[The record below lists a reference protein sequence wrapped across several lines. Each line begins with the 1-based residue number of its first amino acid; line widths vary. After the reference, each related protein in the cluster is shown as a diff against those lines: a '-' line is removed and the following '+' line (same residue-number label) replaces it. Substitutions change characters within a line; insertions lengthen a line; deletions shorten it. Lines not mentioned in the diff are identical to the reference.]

1 MGAEISK
8 TALTPEEEAWAL
20 QKARD
25 DIYGTAAAGAPPQQV
40 NAASLPRTDSVVA
53 GHGTRLPECQPSG
66 QTSLSV
72 VREAQQDDGAE
83 GLFRQERLEHDQSVK
98 AQSKKERLD
107 NERSERSRLAA
118 EQAKQVRLN
127 DSYPNKEAANDS
139 VKQEQDRHPG
149 LPSHQQ
155 TNSQMIRD
163 KENAEKHRL
172 RIEWTKKERLDREA
186 AEAANRTPSLQPRAG
201 NGTATRQKNEAT
213 SQANAAVLHR
223 KKLGEQA
230 AALEAEA
237 EKNRKALEEHE
248 KAKRQKEQQK
258 VADQA
263 AQAIEQ
269 VDVKKKN
276 GSAGS
281 LSVKPNQ
288 QGARRDVAP
297 TQSMSIRQDPQ
308 SIATSS
314 KRPPIEPVGGM
325 RKRSRHGVSSSSPT
339 SPMSPMS
346 SEGSDAE
353 TERQPPHWYLAT
365 KKDNGRNADDSQAD
379 TLMKRLKT
387 NITKCKSG
395 GGNEADFH
403 GIRRCLHELVF
414 QKVNGKLL
422 RKNLMLHNH
431 DGLPQLFDQRYS
443 NGMEYPFDIRADG
456 EELYNK
462 WCSGVFETDLLRGI
476 IAKGGA
482 AGLDRNADSIDPS
495 WPTVSA
501 RYHGN
506 GKLVNGQWW
515 PTQLTTFRD
524 GAHGVTQGGICG
536 ATGHGAYS
544 CILSGGQDY
553 DDEDHGDWL
562 LYCGT
567 DSKTGEPTDYT
578 KHMIESVSSGLPVR
592 LLRSHNCHSQWA
604 PQHGFRYDGLYEV
617 VSMERLDPPGSL
629 RQRHRFR
636 LERRLNQDPI
646 RGGQGPATRPTQ
658 QEVEAYTK
666 DQRFRGIGV
675 KGKKGTVFPTF
686 G

>member
-8 TALTPEEEAWAL
+8 TALTPEEKAWAL
-20 QKARD
+20 QKAHD
-25 DIYGTAAAGAPPQQV
+25 DIHGTAAAAAPPQRV
-40 NAASLPRTDSVVA
+40 NAASLPRNDSVIAVD
-53 GHGTRLPECQPSG
+53 GRRPPERQPSG

-72 VREAQQDDGAE
+72 VREAQRDDGAE
-83 GLFRQERLEHDQSVK
+83 GLLRQERLEHDQSVK
-98 AQSKKERLD
+98 AQSEKERLD
-107 NERSERSRLAA
+107 NDRSVKSRLAA
-118 EQAKQVRLN
+118 GRGKQVRLN
-127 DSYPNKEAANDS
+127 VSCPNKEAANDP
-139 VKQEQDRHPG
+139 VKQERDRHPG
-149 LPSHQQ
+149 FPSHQQ

-172 RIEWTKKERLDREA
+172 RIERTKKERLEREA
-186 AEAANRTPSLQPRAG
+186 AEAAKRTP
-201 NGTATRQKNEAT
+201 TRQPHAGDENAMWQQTKAT
-213 SQANAAVLHR
+213 SQANAAALHK

-230 AALEAEA
+230 AVLEAEA
-237 EKNRKALEEHE
+237 EKNRRALQERE
-248 KAKRQKEQQK
+248 KARREKEQQK
-258 VADQA
+258 VAGPPV
-263 AQAIEQ
+263 ETTEEGNNKRSLS
-269 VDVKKKN
+269 V
-276 GSAGS
+276 AGS
-281 LSVKPNQ
+281 LRGDKGTAMGEQSL
-288 QGARRDVAP
+288 P
-297 TQSMSIRQDPQ
+297 TRTQRPQ
-308 SIATSS
+308 SIANSS
-314 KRPPIEPVGGM
+314 KRPATEPVG
-325 RKRSRHGVSSSSPT
+325 RIPKRSRLSISSASPV
-339 SPMSPMS
+339 SPMS
-346 SEGSDAE
+346 SGSADGQ
-353 TERQPPHWYLAT
+353 RQPPDWYKAL
-365 KKDNGRNADDSQAD
+365 KRENSRNSDESGAD
-379 TLMKRLKT
+379 TMMKSLKDK
-387 NITKCKSG
+387 IARCKSG
-395 GGNEADFH
+395 NTNDADFNAV
-403 GIRRCLHELVF
+403 RRCLHGLVF
-414 QKVNGKLL
+414 QKVHGKLL
-422 RKNLMLHNH
+422 RNNMMLHNE
-431 DGLPQLFDQRYS
+431 DGLPQLFDVRYS
-443 NGMEYPFDIRADG
+443 NGVDYPFDIRADA

-462 WCSGVFETDLLRGI
+462 WSRQIFETDLLRGI

-482 AGLDRNADSIDPS
+482 AGADRNADSIDPK

-506 GKLVNGQWW
+506 GKLLNGQWW

-553 DDEDHGDWL
+553 ADEDHGDWL

-604 PQHGFRYDGLYEV
+604 PQHGFRYDGLYDV

-666 DQRFRGIGV
+666 GQRFRGIGV